1 MRRWRLFSLIS
12 ALSLVLVACGG
23 QGVSPSGSGSV
34 TPTSSAP
41 ASTGPFTAMT
51 YPEAGPADCS
61 YGGEFSQIK
70 ATDEHTVEFTLCYP
84 DPAFLAKLAFASN
97 EIHDTASLEADMEN
111 HLILAKPNGTGP
123 YMLDRWQRGDH
134 ISLTANPNY
143 WGEKA
148 KAATLE
154 FRWNAESAAR
164 LAELQAGTVDGIDNP
179 GPNDMET
186 ISNDSALQLLP
197 REALN
202 TFYLGFTNTH
212 DPWSDPKVRQ
222 ALAMGI
228 DRQRIVDNFY
238 PTGSEVA
245 THFTPCNVPFG
256 CEGED
261 WYDFNPTEA
270 KRLLAEAGFPNG
282 FDTTIN
288 YRDVVRGYLPDPN
301 VVSQEIQTQLRDNL
315 GINATIEVME
325 SAAFLDSS
333 SKGELTG
340 LYLLGWGADFPDPVN
355 FLDYHF
361 NNPNNVQFGKIDAS
375 ITEPLS
381 TAAQTLDETARK
393 AAYEE
398 ANNAIK
404 AFVPMVPIAHGASAA
419 AYLADVDGAQASPL
433 TSEWFATMDPGGRD
447 TFRWMQNAEPISLYC
462 GDETDGETLRICEQI
477 NEPLYQYA
485 INGVDPEP
493 ALATGCEA
501 NDDGTVWTCALR
513 EGVTFHN
520 GAAFDA
526 NDVVVSFAL
535 QWDAEHPLHIGR
547 QGLFEYWGG
556 LWGANLNPPPA
567 EPAS

>member
-1 MRRWRLFSLIS
+1 
-12 ALSLVLVACGG
+12 
-23 QGVSPSGSGSV
+23 
-34 TPTSSAP
+34 
-41 ASTGPFTAMT
+41 
-51 YPEAGPADCS
+51 
-61 YGGEFSQIK
+61 
-70 ATDEHTVEFTLCYP
+70 
-84 DPAFLAKLAFASN
+84 
-97 EIHDTASLEADMEN
+97 
-111 HLILAKPNGTGP
+111 
-123 YMLDRWQRGDH
+123 
-134 ISLTANPNY
+134 
-143 WGEKA
+143 
-148 KAATLE
+148 
-154 FRWNAESAAR
+154 
-164 LAELQAGTVDGIDNP
+164 
-179 GPNDMET
+179 
-186 ISNDSALQLLP
+186 
-197 REALN
+197 
-202 TFYLGFTNTH
+202 
-212 DPWSDPKVRQ
+212 VRQ

-256 CEGED
+256 CEGDD

-361 NNPNNVQFGKIDAS
+361 NNPNNVQFGTIDPS
-375 ITEPLS
+375 ITEPQQ

-419 AYLADVDGAQASPL
+419 AYLADVTDAQASPL